1 MTTFTATLRELYE
14 GETERAHRFRYGL
27 LVFDVATIAFV
38 VVTSFLPLS
47 PWIVACDV
55 AVGLFVLL
63 DFAARLLVSRAPLR
77 EFRHLSTWTDLVAVA
92 SFLAPLLVEGSAS
105 CASCGRCACCAPT
118 TC

>member
-1 MTTFTATLRELYE
+1 MTPLTATLRELYE
-14 GETERAHRFRYGL
+14 GDTRGAHRFRYAL

-55 AVGLFVLL
+55 AVGLCVLL

-77 EFRHLSTWTDLVAVA
+77 EFRHLSTWADLVAVA
-92 SFLAPLLVEGSAS
+92 SFLAPLLVEGV
-105 CASCGRCACCAPT
+105 GF
-118 TC
+118 